1 MIVLQA
7 VSFDTY
13 IGTERFGTLT
23 DDFLQ
28 GVLIECQ
35 YAMDY
40 LGFLGSMSVS
50 YTHLLGFGL
59 PPGKW
64 YLYKDNG

>member
-13 IGTERFGTLT
+13 IGTERFGKLT

-28 GVLIECQ
+28 GLLIECQ
-35 YAMDY
+35 YAMD
-40 LGFLGSMSVS
+40 
-50 YTHLLGFGL
+50 
-59 PPGKW
+59 
-64 YLYKDNG
+64 

>member
-13 IGTERFGTLT
+13 IGTERFGKLT

-28 GVLIECQ
+28 GLLIECQ

-40 LGFLGSMSVS
+40 LGFLMASVGMAS
-50 YTHLLGFGL
+50 RCGAT
-59 PPGKW
+59 
-64 YLYKDNG
+64 YKN

>member
-13 IGTERFGTLT
+13 IGTERFGKLT

-28 GVLIECQ
+28 GLLIECQ
-35 YAMDY
+35 YAMNY
-40 LGFLGSMSVS
+40 LGFLGSM
-50 YTHLLGFGL
+50 YGFCGNGF
-59 PPGKW
+59 PW
-64 YLYKDNG
+64 WCYYKN